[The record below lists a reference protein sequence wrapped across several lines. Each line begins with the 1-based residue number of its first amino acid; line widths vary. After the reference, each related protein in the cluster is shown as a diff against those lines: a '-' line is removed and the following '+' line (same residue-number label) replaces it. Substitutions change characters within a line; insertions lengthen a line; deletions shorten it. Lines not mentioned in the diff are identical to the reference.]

1 MSSKLPF
8 LLLHQMDK
16 KDIIDV
22 LERIGTMLEIKGEN
36 PFKVRAYFSGA
47 RTLQTME
54 EDLGEVIRS
63 GKLGEIPGIGKA
75 LTEKVETLFNTG
87 QLEFYEKLVASVPD
101 GLMDLLEVPGLG
113 GKKIKALHE
122 QLAVDSIESLTQA
135 CKAGKVAELKGFG
148 EKTQEKILSGI
159 KNREAYAARHLW
171 WDARAVV
178 DRILP
183 SLKEL
188 PEVEK
193 VEAAGSFRRGMETV
207 GDLDFIVA
215 SGNPAPIMEWFT
227 SMDGVAEVTAHGDTK
242 SSIRLEGGMQA
253 DLRVVP
259 PEQFYFALHHFT
271 GSKDHNVRMRQ
282 KALSLGLSLS
292 EWGLRPEEEKDS
304 SRKAGPIEAH
314 AEEDVFRALGLS
326 YVPPALREGMGEV
339 EAAERGEL
347 PELIKYTDL
356 RGCFHNHTTASDGRN
371 SLEEMAAEADRMGW
385 DYLGIADHSKSS
397 FQANGLNEERL
408 LKQVQAIHEFNAS
421 GRYRARLFAGSEVDI
436 LSEGRLDFE
445 DEVLEKLDYV
455 VASVHN
461 GLSQD
466 EETMTHRLIR
476 AIEHPQVTMLGHLS
490 GRLLLRR
497 EASRLNVQKVIDAAL
512 ANGKM
517 LELNANPMR
526 LDMDWRHWR
535 KAAER
540 GLLCCINPDA
550 HALHHFDYQLAGVYA
565 ARKGWL
571 QAEHIFNTRTLGE
584 VVDYLGL
591 A

>member
-1 MSSKLPF
+1 
-8 LLLHQMDK
+8 MDK

-87 QLEFYEKLVASVPD
+87 QLEFYERLVASVPA

-183 SLKEL
+183 GLKEL

-215 SGNPAPIMEWFT
+215 SGNPTPIMEWFT
-227 SMDGVAEVTAHGDTK
+227 SMDGVVEVTAHGDTK

-292 EWGLRPEEEKDS
+292 EWGLRPEVEKDS

-371 SLEEMAAEADRMGW
+371 SLEEMAAEADRRGW

-584 VVDYLGL
+584 VADYLGL

>member
-1 MSSKLPF
+1 ME
-8 LLLHQMDK
+8 K
-16 KDIIDV
+16 KDIIEV

-36 PFKVRAYFSGA
+36 PFKIRAYFSGA

-54 EDLGEVIRS
+54 EDLGEVINS
-63 GKLGEIPGIGKA
+63 GKLGEVQGIGKA
-75 LTEKVETLFNTG
+75 LTEKIETLFNTG
-87 QLEFYEKLVASVPD
+87 QLEFYEKLVASVPA

-304 SRKAGPIEAH
+304 TRKAGPIEAH

-371 SLEEMAAEADRMGW
+371 SLEEMAAEADHRGW

>member
-1 MSSKLPF
+1 
-8 LLLHQMDK
+8 MDK
-16 KDIIDV
+16 KDIIEV

-36 PFKVRAYFSGA
+36 PFKIRAYFSGA

-54 EDLGEVIRS
+54 EDLGEVIGEGR
-63 GKLGEIPGIGKA
+63 LGEIPGIGKA
-75 LTEKVETLFNTG
+75 LTEKVETLYTTG
-87 QLEFYEKLVASVPD
+87 ELEFYDKLVASVPS

-122 QLAVDSIESLTQA
+122 QLDVDSIDSLTKA
-135 CKAGKVAELKGFG
+135 CKEGKVAELKGFG
-148 EKTQEKILSGI
+148 AKTQEKILSGI

-178 DRILP
+178 ERILP
-183 SLKEL
+183 ALQAL
-188 PEVEK
+188 PDVERA
-193 VEAAGSFRRGMETV
+193 EAAGSFRRGMETV

-215 SGNPAPIMEWFT
+215 SSNPVPIMEWFVGMEGIT
-227 SMDGVAEVTAHGDTK
+227 EVTAHGETK

-259 PEQFYFALHHFT
+259 TEQFYFALHHFT

-282 KALSLGLSLS
+282 KALSMGLSLS
-292 EWGLRPEEEKDS
+292 EWGLRPEEEKNAT
-304 SRKAGPIEAH
+304 RKTGPVSANS
-314 AEEDVFRALGLS
+314 EEDVFRALGLS

-339 EAAERGEL
+339 EAAEKDEL
-347 PELIKYTDL
+347 PKLLNFEDL
-356 RGCFHNHTTASDGRN
+356 QGCFHNHTTASDGRN
-371 SLEEMAAEADRMGW
+371 SLREMAGEADKRGW
-385 DYLGIADHSKSS
+385 GYLGIADHSKSS
-397 FQANGLNEERL
+397 FQANGLDEERL
-408 LKQVQAIHEFNAS
+408 LKQVHAIQAINDSGEF
-421 GRYRARLFAGSEVDI
+421 RVRLFSGSEVDI

-445 DEVLEKLDYV
+445 DSVLESLDYV

-461 GLSQD
+461 GLTQD
-466 EETMTHRLIR
+466 EATMTTRLIR

-497 EASRLNVQKVIDAAL
+497 EASKMNVQKIIDAAL
-512 ANGKM
+512 ANGKI

-535 KAAER
+535 KAADR

-550 HALHHFDYQLAGVYA
+550 HALHHFDFQYAGVLA

-571 QAEHIFNTRTLGE
+571 QREQVFNTRTLPE
-584 VVDYLGL
+584 VLTYLGL
-591 A
+591 N